1 MSAVGWDKAGWVYY
15 GRPVFPQG
23 AILLAIADSANPP
36 FGGLLVSGWRF
47 SNLALWLLTLSIG
60 WFRRHS
66 RVYGILFLSELPRLK
81 TDQATGAKRIMGIYA
96 MTGGATGIGAEL
108 KRQLVD
114 RGHQVISVDIVEGDI
129 IADLS
134 TAEGRQAA
142 IDGVRQRAPDGL
154 DGFIPCAGLPPV
166 AKPLSL
172 VAQVNYFGVVATV
185 AGLRDLV
192 AKKRGSILLVASNSA
207 PMITTDD
214 SFVQAC
220 LSGDEAAA
228 CADIEARD
236 GHTAYAGSKRA
247 ITVWMRRN
255 VVEYA
260 AAGVRLNAVAP
271 GITMTPLAE
280 QVLADEELGQA
291 MKEFG
296 EMVPWGG
303 TAQPAQIANVMRF
316 MLSEEADFVC
326 GSIVFVDGGSDA
338 MMRTD
343 DF

>member
-1 MSAVGWDKAGWVYY
+1 
-15 GRPVFPQG
+15 
-23 AILLAIADSANPP
+23 
-36 FGGLLVSGWRF
+36 
-47 SNLALWLLTLSIG
+47 
-60 WFRRHS
+60 
-66 RVYGILFLSELPRLK
+66 
-81 TDQATGAKRIMGIYA
+81 MGIYA

-108 KRQLVD
+108 KRQLLD
-114 RGHQVISVDIVEGDI
+114 AGHQVISVDIKEGDI

-134 TAEGRQAA
+134 TDQGRQTA
-142 IDGVRQRAPDGL
+142 IDGIRERAADGL

-172 VAQVNYFGVVATV
+172 IAQVNYFAVVATV
-185 AGLRDLV
+185 EGLRDLL
-192 AKKRGSILLVASNSA
+192 AKKRGTVLIVASNSA
-207 PMITTDD
+207 PMIGNDD

-228 CADIEARD
+228 CTDIEGRD

-260 AAGVRLNAVAP
+260 AAGVRLNAIAP
-271 GITMTPLAE
+271 GITLTPLAE
-280 QVLADEELGQA
+280 QVMADPELGEA
-291 MKEFG
+291 MKQFG

-326 GSIVFVDGGSDA
+326 GSIFFVDGGSDA
-338 MMRTD
+338 MLRAN